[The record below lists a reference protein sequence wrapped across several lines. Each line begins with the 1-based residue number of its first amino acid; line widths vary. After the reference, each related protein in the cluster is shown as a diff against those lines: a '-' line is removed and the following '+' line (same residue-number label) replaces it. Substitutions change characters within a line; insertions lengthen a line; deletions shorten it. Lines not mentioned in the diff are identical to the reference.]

1 MLLLD
6 VYKFVRVRVRVC
18 VCVCAQMK
26 GEKMRRKLILF
37 LFVVVGSPSLLLFV
51 KKAQQRGCCFR
62 FFSLSIFC
70 IFSKIS
76 FCHSPSLVWNK
87 SLTFS
92 PARRLQK
99 IHTQTHT
106 RALAA
111 ETVRSLLLLFLQR
124 RIGAFSLSL
133 SFLLLQFFS
142 ICSSRSSFTRRRREN
157 YIWIAK
163 TYNGFD
169 SCVVV
174 ASILWNDVSRARVS
188 SLIFFLHGV
197 SLSKKNV
204 LYYRAIWS
212 DHRSDHRLIVVFIL
226 IIIVVVKNWERR
238 ERAVGVWNLNVVV
251 EVPKKDTKAKILAE
265 RTVVFLFERVF
276 LFKIRLRRNDE
287 IWLLMNQ

>member
-6 VYKFVRVRVRVC
+6 VYKFVRVRVRVRVC

-26 GEKMRRKLILF
+26 GEKKRRKLILF

-51 KKAQQRGCCFR
+51 KKAQRGCCFR
-62 FFSLSIFC
+62 FFSLSFFC

-133 SFLLLQFFS
+133 FSSSSVLLDLFFT
-142 ICSSRSSFTRRRREN
+142 FFFHEATTRELYLNRE
-157 YIWIAK
+157 
-163 TYNGFD
+163 D
-169 SCVVV
+169 
-174 ASILWNDVSRARVS
+174 L
-188 SLIFFLHGV
+188 
-197 SLSKKNV
+197 
-204 LYYRAIWS
+204 
-212 DHRSDHRLIVVFIL
+212 
-226 IIIVVVKNWERR
+226 
-238 ERAVGVWNLNVVV
+238 
-251 EVPKKDTKAKILAE
+251 
-265 RTVVFLFERVF
+265 
-276 LFKIRLRRNDE
+276 
-287 IWLLMNQ
+287 